1 MIEGLLRWLAR
12 LLAGILERYSDP
24 SLEAKLDAFHV
35 RAAAADQ
42 AAKEAEAQALQSE
55 AQYRESAARRQ
66 EWQARV
72 GQSYQEAVALE
83 QLVPHGT
90 SGKWAKFLGLFD
102 NNMIQFGVKT
112 ILPVWTAARCK

>member
-66 EWQARV
+66 EWQARLD
-72 GQSYQEAVALE
+72 QSYQEAVALE
-83 QLVPHGT
+83 QLVKESQGRIQNL
-90 SGKWAKFLGLFD
+90 KDDAAKL
-102 NNMIQFGVKT
+102 KT
-112 ILPVWTAARCK
+112 VVDARSDADVLRDKL